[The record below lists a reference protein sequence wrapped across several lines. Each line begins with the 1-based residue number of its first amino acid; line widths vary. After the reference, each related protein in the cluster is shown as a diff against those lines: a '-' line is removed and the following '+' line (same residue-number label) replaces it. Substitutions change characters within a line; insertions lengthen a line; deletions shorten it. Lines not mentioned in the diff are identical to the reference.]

1 MAEHATKENAPQR
14 FDVAIVG
21 GAGHVG
27 LPLGL
32 VFADVGQQVLLVDVN
47 RQALDQLAA
56 GEMPFMEYDAEPVLR
71 RALDNGTLHFT
82 SDPQLLAQA
91 DNVIVTVGTPVDEYL
106 SPKFRVFQ
114 ELFRDLRPHL
124 QPRQTIIICS
134 TVYPGSCRQ
143 LLRYLESDGNR
154 WHLCYCPERIAQG
167 YAVRELRQLPQLVSG
182 FTDESVRRA
191 TELFARIAPEVLP
204 LSVEEAELAKLFT
217 NTWRYIQFAAANQFY
232 MTAAQH
238 GADFRRIRQAMLQG
252 YERANTLPGPG
263 FAAGPC
269 LLKDTMQLAAAEG
282 GFLLGHAAMLVNEGL
297 PAFLVDKIK
306 ARRRIAGVKVGILG
320 MAFKKDVD
328 DTRDSL
334 SFKLAKVLR
343 FNEADVLCS
352 DEFAQHE
359 SFVSKEELI
368 RECEIIIVGVPHTA
382 YKTFVIPAE
391 KDVVDLWGVLPAAAN
406 S

>member
-1 MAEHATKENAPQR
+1 
-14 FDVAIVG
+14 VCIVG

-32 VFADVGQQVLLVDVN
+32 VLADVGQRVLLVDVN
-47 RQALDQLAA
+47 RQALEKLAA
-56 GEMPFMEYDAEPVLR
+56 GEMPFLEYDAQPVLL
-71 RALDNGTLHFT
+71 RALANDKLHFT
-82 SDPQLLAQA
+82 DDQQRVAAA
-91 DNVIVTVGTPVDEYL
+91 DYVIVTIGTPVDEYL

-124 QPRQTIIICS
+124 NPHQTIIICS

-154 WHLCYCPERIAQG
+154 WNVCYCPERIAQG

-182 FTDESVRRA
+182 FTDEALRRA

-232 MTAAQH
+232 MTATKM
-238 GADFRRIRQAMLQG
+238 GADFHRIRQAMLKG

-282 GFLLGHAAMLVNEGL
+282 GFLLGHSAMMVNEAL
-297 PAFLVDKIK
+297 PAFLVERIM

-343 FNEADVLCS
+343 FNEAEVVCS
-352 DEFAQHE
+352 DEFARHE
-359 SFVSKEELI
+359 TFVSKEELV
-368 RECEIIIVGVPHTA
+368 RTCDVIIVGVPHTA
-382 YKTFVIPAE
+382 YKELVMPAG
-391 KDVVDLWGVLPAAAN
+391 KDVVDLWGVLPSPESPCATGSASAPRQTPV
-406 S
+406 